1 MVPSFSSKSGT
12 LPLQSICI
20 WSKGQL
26 LLVINSCPQQNSNK
40 LINGYPRKHS
50 LRNIKVGD
58 AYRYSILLFQDYDII
73 HISHLTR
80 DMSAAFNRFFLDL

>member
-1 MVPSFSSKSGT
+1 M
-12 LPLQSICI
+12 
-20 WSKGQL
+20 
-26 LLVINSCPQQNSNK
+26 LLVINSCPQQNPNE
-40 LINGYPRKHS
+40 LINDYPGKHS

-58 AYRYSILLFQDYDII
+58 AYQYSILGFHDEDII